1 MEQQL
6 TLGETVRRLRRRKRW
21 SLGTLAERT
30 GLSYSHLS
38 RVENDSASP
47 QADAIARLA
56 EALDGDL
63 RELLELAA
71 CLPEVILQRISRQEE
86 RSPAGSLPRATHR
99 AGESPRGSVGTLVT
113 DLALRYG
120 LHVAEAQDLTDAMER
135 LVTLSPEQRA
145 SITRLILT
153 LESNREDQ

>member
-1 MEQQL
+1 MDQQL

-47 QADAIARLA
+47 QADGIARLA

-63 RELLELAA
+63 RALLELAA
-71 CLPEVILQRISRQEE
+71 CLPEVILQRISRQEGGHP
-86 RSPAGSLPRATHR
+86 SGSLPRAAHR
-99 AGESPRGSVGTLVT
+99 AGKSPSGAITQFVI
-113 DLALRYG
+113 DLASHSELP
-120 LHVAEAQDLTDAMER
+120 LPEAHDLADAVAR
-135 LVTLSPEQRA
+135 LVTLPPAQRA

>member
-1 MEQQL
+1 MDQQL

-71 CLPEVILQRISRQEE
+71 CLPEVILRRISRQEE
-86 RSPAGSLPRATHR
+86 RSPAGSLRRATHR
-99 AGESPRGSVGTLVT
+99 AGESPPGSARALVT
-113 DLALRYG
+113 DLASRSG
-120 LHVAEAQDLTDAMER
+120 LPLPEAEDIADAVER
-135 LVTLSPEQRA
+135 LVTLPPEQRA

-153 LESNREDQ
+153 MEANHAAQ

>member
-1 MEQQL
+1 MDQQL
-6 TLGETVRRLRRRKRW
+6 TLGETIRRLRRQQHW

-71 CLPEVILQRISRQEE
+71 CLPEVILQRISRQEGGHP
-86 RSPAGSLPRATHR
+86 RGSLPRAAHR
-99 AGESPRGSVGTLVT
+99 AGESPPGAITQFVI
-113 DLALRYG
+113 DLASHSELP
-120 LHVAEAQDLTDAMER
+120 LPEAHDLADAVAR
-135 LVTLSPEQRA
+135 LVTLPPAQRA

-153 LESNREDQ
+153 LESHRDAG

>member
-1 MEQQL
+1 MDSQL
-6 TLGETVRRLRRRKRW
+6 TLGETIRRLRREKQW

-47 QADAIARLA
+47 QADGIARIA

-63 RELLELAA
+63 RELLELAD
-71 CLPEVILQRISRQEE
+71 CLPEVILQRISRQEGV
-86 RSPAGSLPRATHR
+86 RPAGSLPRAAHR
-99 AGESPRGSVGTLVT
+99 AGESPPGSVRTLVS
-113 DLALRYG
+113 DLAVRSG
-120 LHVAEAQDLTDAMER
+120 LSLEEAEDLADAVAR
-135 LVTLSPEQRA
+135 LVTLPPAQRA

-153 LESNREDQ
+153 LESHRDAG

>member
-1 MEQQL
+1 MNRQL
-6 TLGETVRRLRRRKRW
+6 TFGETMRRLRRQKEW
-21 SLGTLAERT
+21 SLGMLAEET

-47 QADAIARLA
+47 QADAVARLA

-71 CLPEVILQRISRQEE
+71 CLPAVILQRIARREE
-86 RSPAGSLPRATHR
+86 GSPAGSLNRSAR
-99 AGESPRGSVGTLVT
+99 RDDESPRGSVGALVT
-113 DLALRYG
+113 DLAIQYG
-120 LHVAEAQDLTDAMER
+120 LQGPEVQELAEAIER
-135 LVTLSPEQRA
+135 LVALPPEQRA

-153 LESNREDQ
+153 LESNRDDQ

>member
-1 MEQQL
+1 MDSQL
-6 TLGETVRRLRRRKRW
+6 TLGETIRRLRREKQW

-47 QADAIARLA
+47 QADAIARIA

-71 CLPEVILQRISRQEE
+71 CLPEVILQRISRQEGGHP
-86 RSPAGSLPRATHR
+86 RGSLPRAAHR
-99 AGESPRGSVGTLVT
+99 AGESPPGAITRFVI
-113 DLALRYG
+113 DLASHSELP
-120 LHVAEAQDLTDAMER
+120 LPEAQDLADAVAR
-135 LVTLSPEQRA
+135 LVTLPPEQRA

>member
-1 MEQQL
+1 MDSQL
-6 TLGETVRRLRRRKRW
+6 TLGETIRRLRREKRW

-47 QADAIARLA
+47 QADGIARIA

-63 RELLELAA
+63 RALLELAD

-86 RSPAGSLPRATHR
+86 RSPAGSLPRA
-99 AGESPRGSVGTLVT
+99 GEPPPGAITQFVI
-113 DLALRYG
+113 DLASHSELP
-120 LHVAEAQDLTDAMER
+120 LPEAHDLADAVAR
-135 LVTLSPEQRA
+135 LVTLPPAQRA